1 MIVEKIMTTAVQ
13 TLTPS
18 HTLLDANRIMRQ
30 HKIRHLPIIN
40 DNGEVVGL
48 IAQRDIKNAISR
60 LFVKDAEDVLL
71 QTPLQDIMIK
81 NPLIG
86 HPLDFIEEV
95 ALLFYEHRIGCLPI
109 VSHNKLVG
117 IITDTD
123 LLYNYIELTGA
134 TQPSSRIDIRI
145 KDQAGELHNITKI
158 ISDFNAN
165 ILSLLI
171 YKDDDPQFQII
182 SIRLKSMNPIPIIAG
197 LRQEGFDVLWPNMP
211 GMNL

>member
-1 MIVEKIMTTAVQ
+1 MIVEKIMTTDVQ
-13 TLTPS
+13 TLTPD
-18 HTLLDANRIMRQ
+18 HTLLDANRVMRQ

-40 DNGEVVGL
+40 DAEEIVGL
-48 IAQRDIKNAISR
+48 VAQRDIKNTISR

-71 QTPLQDIMIK
+71 QTPLKEIMIR

-95 ALLFYEHRIGCLPI
+95 AVTFYEHRIGCLPI
-109 VSHNKLVG
+109 VSNNKIVG

-145 KDQAGELHNITKI
+145 KDQAGELFNITKI
-158 ISDFNAN
+158 ISDFHAN
-165 ILSLLI
+165 ILSVLI
-171 YKDDDPQFQII
+171 YHDPDPLHQII
-182 SIRLKSMNPIPIIAG
+182 SVRLKSMNPIPIIEG
-197 LRQEGFDVLWPNMP
+197 LRQEGFDVLWPNTP